1 MTPEATR
8 PAWNDE
14 RTDELAERTEENLR
28 DVRGELR
35 ELRELRDRIDR
46 RSDIILGAMTTG
58 FVGLIIAH
66 FIG

>member
-1 MTPEATR
+1 MTPEAAR

-14 RTDELAERTEENLR
+14 RTDELAERTEESFR
-28 DVRGELR
+28 EVRS

-46 RSDIILGAMTTG
+46 RSDVILGAMTTG
-58 FVGLIIAH
+58 FVGLIVAH

>member
-14 RTDELAERTEENLR
+14 RTDELAERTEESLR
-28 DVRGELR
+28 DVRG

>member
-14 RTDELAERTEENLR
+14 RTDELAERTKESFR
-28 DVRGELR
+28 DVRG

>member
-14 RTDELAERTEENLR
+14 RTDELAERTEESFR
-28 DVRGELR
+28 DVRG

>member
-14 RTDELAERTEENLR
+14 RTDELAERTEESFR
-28 DVRGELR
+28 EVRGELR
-35 ELRELRDRIDR
+35 ELRERIDR

>member
-14 RTDELAERTEENLR
+14 RTDELAERTEESFR
-28 DVRGELR
+28 DVRG

-46 RSDIILGAMTTG
+46 RSDITLGAMTTG
-58 FVGLIIAH
+58 LVGLIIAH

>member
-14 RTDELAERTEENLR
+14 RTDELAERTEESFR
-28 DVRGELR
+28 DVRG

-46 RSDIILGAMTTG
+46 RSDITLGAMTTG